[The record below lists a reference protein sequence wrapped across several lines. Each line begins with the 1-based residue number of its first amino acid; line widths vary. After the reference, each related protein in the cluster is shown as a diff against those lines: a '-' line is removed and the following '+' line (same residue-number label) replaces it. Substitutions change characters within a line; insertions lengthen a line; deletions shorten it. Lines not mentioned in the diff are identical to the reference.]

1 MEQEFDNEKMFMCQK
16 CNAVIAI
23 DSVSDDINITCCG
36 EIMTPVDTVEETEN
50 EFLKCKE
57 CGTVIC
63 IEGSEPEDGSTC
75 EFTCCDK
82 VMEHCSPVEEERDED
97 ETILVCKEKNT
108 VISVVRHGK
117 NEKKL
122 NIKCSGIK
130 METMNEDDDIEEY
143 EDIFLKCEKCG
154 TAIFVNE
161 MPIDDNDYVFTCCD
175 QEMVEYTPEE
185 DICTCG
191 CETEHILVEPKID
204 VVVSVIE
211 GGENC
216 NIKCNGNQLIP
227 ICNTT
232 SLICKKCGNKISVI
246 NNGEYFKE
254 HEVYNISCCG
264 EKMEIVDEDFKE
276 ESKKEDEH
284 KCCCHD
290 HSTNKCNSESDSTL
304 LEFKNELNQ
313 IFKNVNDSVDDL
325 TFLYCPKCHKR
336 VTVAEEPKSGEINV
350 ECCGEKMVNLDEV
363 QSYTGYTFAC
373 KKCGIEICV
382 EEDCSCY
389 TDDKEHGFVCCG
401 EKMEI
406 IDIPN
411 PESCSD
417 DCCSCCGCDDSEEGG
432 CCSSG
437 CCSFGSEEKEDGD
450 CCTGACSVD
459 TVPREDFSKGCCSG
473 GVCSFSDDDNEE
485 DNEDEEY
492 DENDEKEI
500 LVCPKCKRIVS
511 VVSPC
516 KNEKCD
522 GVFCCGEK
530 MQSLSSLTDK
540 AGKYFKCKKCGT
552 EYYLDADSM
561 YKRKEDYKNIVC
573 CGEETVEE
581 DKEYSEEDFHDES
594 NSISFFCTECERLVA
609 LFDEKEEKPKPVC
622 CGKKMIDLNESEDSD
637 GEMYVCKKCGLKLII
652 ENHCLCGVSD
662 KPCQLVCCGTPMKVV
677 MK

>member
-1 MEQEFDNEKMFMCQK
+1 MEQEFDNEKIFMCQK

-36 EIMTPVDTVEETEN
+36 EIMTPVNTVEETEN

-57 CGTVIC
+57 CGTVVC
-63 IEGSEPEDGSTC
+63 IEGSDPEDGSTC
-75 EFTCCDK
+75 EFTCCGK
-82 VMEHCSPVEEERDED
+82 IMEHCSPIEEERDED
-97 ETILVCKEKNT
+97 ETILVCREKNT

-117 NEKKL
+117 NEKDL
-122 NIKCSGIK
+122 NIKCSGMK

-143 EDIFLKCEKCG
+143 EDLFLKCEKCG
-154 TAIFVNE
+154 TGIFVNE

-175 QEMVEYTPEE
+175 QEMVEYTPKE

-191 CETEHILVEPKID
+191 CETEHILIEPKLD
-204 VVVSVIE
+204 VVVSVLE

-216 NIKCNGNQLIP
+216 KIKCNGNPLIP
-227 ICNTT
+227 ISNTT

-246 NNGEYFKE
+246 NDGEYFKK
-254 HEVYNISCCG
+254 HEKYNISCCG
-264 EKMEIVDEDFKE
+264 KKMEIEDETVKE
-276 ESKKEDEH
+276 ECQINHTQEH
-284 KCCCHD
+284 KCCCGHD
-290 HSTNKCNSESDSTL
+290 HSEKDSTFS
-304 LEFKNELNQ
+304 EFKNELTQ
-313 IFKNVNDSVDDL
+313 IFKDVNDSVDDDL

-336 VTVAEEPKSGEINV
+336 VTVAEEPKNGEINV

-382 EEDCSCY
+382 EEDCSCF
-389 TDDKEHGFVCCG
+389 TDDKEHGFICCG

-411 PESCSD
+411 PESCSG
-417 DCCSCCGCDDSEEGG
+417 DCYSCNNDNTEDSS
-432 CCSSG
+432 CSS
-437 CCSFGSEEKEDGD
+437 
-450 CCTGACSVD
+450 GACSVD
-459 TVPREDFSKGCCSG
+459 TVPHEDFSKCCCSD
-473 GVCSFSDDDNEE
+473 GVCSFGDDDNKEAE
-485 DNEDEEY
+485 DDDEEY
-492 DENDEKEI
+492 EDDEKEI

-561 YKRKEDYKNIVC
+561 YKRREDYKNVVC
-573 CGEETVEE
+573 CGEETIEE
-581 DKEYSEEDFHDES
+581 DKEYSEEFGDEG
-594 NSISFFCTECERLVA
+594 ISFFCTECERLVA
-609 LFDEKEEKPKPVC
+609 LFEEKEEKPQPVC

-662 KPCQLVCCGTPMKVV
+662 KPCQLVCCGTPMQTVIK
-677 MK
+677 